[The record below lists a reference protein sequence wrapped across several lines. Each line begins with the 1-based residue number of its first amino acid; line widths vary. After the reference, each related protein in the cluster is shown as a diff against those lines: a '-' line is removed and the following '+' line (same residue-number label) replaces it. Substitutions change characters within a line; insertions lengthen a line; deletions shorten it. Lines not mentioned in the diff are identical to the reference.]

1 MKRYEL
7 VDEATELKG
16 FITIPFYES
25 DQDQPALAK
34 LNEMREKLKR
44 EQNVTLVM
52 VDTWKHR
59 QIIAQ

>member
-16 FITIPFYES
+16 FITISFYES